1 MEAEVTNRY
10 EEWLSAPYFDDE
22 TKQELEAIRTNENE
36 IEDRFYKDLEFGTAG
51 ARGVVGAGTNRLNR
65 YTVRRITQGY
75 AEFLLNE
82 YGEET
87 KERGVVIAHDNRHFS
102 NVFSLEAARTLAKNG
117 IKSYLFKDITTTPE
131 LSYAVRYLK
140 TVGGIV
146 ITASHNP
153 SEYNGYKVYDH
164 TGCQNVPALAERL
177 VKTIQTIN
185 TYDIAV
191 ASEEDEHIHWLD
203 DKIDQD
209 FLNDEMATLH
219 HPDAIKE
226 TGDKMKVLY
235 TPLHGTGRRP
245 VLEGLEKLGFQHVYT
260 VEEQL
265 VPDPEFSTVT
275 LPNPEDP
282 DAFKLALKV
291 ARENEIDLLLATDP
305 DCDRVGIMVRDFDG
319 NYHALNGNQI
329 GGLAVHYLLST
340 DEHLADKKDPYIA
353 TTIVTSQLG
362 RKIAENFGV
371 DTLTTLTGFKFI
383 GEKMNQFEGKRDFI
397 MGYEESYGF
406 LVSMLERDKDGVSAS
421 FTLAEMAAYYLRE
434 GKTLM
439 DVLHEMDETYGY
451 YREALISKTLP
462 GKEGLAQIQA
472 LMTNFRELSDEALKE
487 YGIVDMI
494 DYSTGID
501 DLPKSNVLKFI
512 FDDESWI
519 AVRPSGTE
527 PKIKYYIGV
536 VGQNEED
543 AQQKLAQRRQFVEE
557 NA

>member
-1 MEAEVTNRY
+1 MEKEVQVRY
-10 EEWLSAPYFDDE
+10 DEWLSAPYFDED
-22 TKQELEAIRTNENE
+22 TKAELHNIEGQEKE

-51 ARGVVGAGTNRLNR
+51 ARGVVGAGTNRLNA

-75 AEFLLNE
+75 AEFLLEE
-82 YGEET
+82 YGEEART
-87 KERGVVIAHDNRHFS
+87 RGVVIAHDNRHFS
-102 NVFSLEAARTLAKNG
+102 DVFSLEAARTLAKNG
-117 IKSYLFKDITTTPE
+117 INSYLFKDITTTPE

-177 VKTIQTIN
+177 VKTIEGIH

-191 ASEEDEHIHWLD
+191 ADAEDEHIHWLD
-203 DKIDQD
+203 DQIDQD
-209 FLNDEMATLH
+209 FLRDEMATLH
-219 HPDAIKE
+219 HPDAIQDM
-226 TGDKMKVLY
+226 GDKMKVLY

-245 VLEGLEKLGFQHVYT
+245 VLDGLKALGFKHVYT
-260 VEEQL
+260 VDKQL
-265 VPDPEFSTVT
+265 EPDPEFSTVE
-275 LPNPEDP
+275 LPNPEDVN
-282 DAFKLALKV
+282 AFRLALEV
-291 ARENEIDLLLATDP
+291 GRDNDIDLLLATDP
-305 DCDRVGIMVRDFDG
+305 DCDRVGIMVRDREG
-319 NYHALNGNQI
+319 EYHALNGNQI

-340 DEHLADKKDPYIA
+340 DEYLSEKKDPYIA

-451 YREALISKTLP
+451 FRETLISKTLP

-472 LMTNFRELSDEALKE
+472 LMNDFRQLSDAELKE
-487 YGIVDMI
+487 AGIKEMI
-494 DYSTGID
+494 DYSLGID

-512 FDDESWI
+512 FEDESWI

-536 VGQNEED
+536 VGQSEEE
-543 AQQKLAQRRQFVEE
+543 AQQKLAQRRQFVEDR
-557 NA
+557 A